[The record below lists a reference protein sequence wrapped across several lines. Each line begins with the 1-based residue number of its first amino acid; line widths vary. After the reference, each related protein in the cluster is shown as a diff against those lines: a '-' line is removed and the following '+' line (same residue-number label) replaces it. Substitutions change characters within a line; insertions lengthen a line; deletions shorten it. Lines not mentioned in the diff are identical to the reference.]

1 MPSPEPLDA
10 AEGELLRAV
19 DQATQLARWIQ
30 ARRPSAREKPDR
42 TPLTVADLAVQAVLA
57 AALERV
63 GPADPIVAEEDSSA
77 LREEG
82 DALAEEVLH
91 FVRPF
96 LGTITRRRLAQ
107 LLDLGTGTP
116 AERYWAVDPIDGT
129 EGFLRGGHFVVALAL
144 VERGRPTIAFLGCP
158 TLDARGADDRLAEPD
173 HRGLIG
179 SLVIARRGRGTWV
192 SPLEALDFAP
202 ARVSTV
208 ATLSEARM
216 LRSFAA
222 SHIDVDA
229 TRQFVQAAGIERP
242 PVLMDSQ
249 AKHAAIAM
257 GRADLFVRMP
267 TTPDYR
273 EHVWDHAAGA
283 LAIEESGGQVTDL
296 AGRPLDFGT
305 GRRLEQNA
313 GIVASNG
320 RLHDAIISTLAAPR
334 ARG

>member
-77 LREEG
+77 LRDG
-82 DALAEEVLH
+82 DALADDVLH

-96 LGTITRRRLAQ
+96 LGEMTRARLAQ
-107 LLDLGTGTP
+107 LLDGGAGP
-116 AERYWAVDPIDGT
+116 AGDRYWALDPIDGT

-144 VERGRPTIAFLGCP
+144 VERGRPTLALLGCP
-158 TLDARGADDRLAEPD
+158 TLDAREPNQSLSAPDR
-173 HRGLIG
+173 RGLVG
-179 SLVIARRGRGTWV
+179 SILVARRGGGAFV

-202 ARVSTV
+202 ARAST
-208 ATLSEARM
+208 AASLSAARM
-216 LRSFAA
+216 LRSVAE
-222 SHIDVDA
+222 SHIDIDA
-229 TRQFVQAAGIERP
+229 TERFVRAAGMTGP

-257 GRADLFVRMP
+257 GRADLLVRIP
-267 TTPDYR
+267 ASSSYR
-273 EHVWDHAAGA
+273 EHVWDQAAGT
-283 LAIEESGGQVTDL
+283 LAIQEAGGQVTDL
-296 AGRPLDFGT
+296 AGRPLDFGA
-305 GRRLEQNA
+305 GRRLERNT
-313 GIVASNG
+313 GVVASNSV
-320 RLHDAIISTLAAPR
+320 LHDAIVSALGARRAP
-334 ARG
+334 